1 MTGDKYRMTVNN
13 RALFDAL
20 ASGRLTWWGQ
30 YSNDDVPVQRGD
42 TIVFGMTSAYG
53 GERPR
58 PLNMAVTD
66 ARDLTVSLP
75 IGGSSERTGDVLI
88 VRVLSL
94 RPADP
99 ADAADEAGGSL

>member
-1 MTGDKYRMTVNN
+1 MTGDKYRITVKN

-30 YSNDDVPVQRGD
+30 YNNDDVQVQRGD
-42 TIVFGMTSAYG
+42 TIVFNMTADYG

-66 ARDLTVSLP
+66 ARDVTADLP
-75 IGGSSERTGDVLI
+75 IGGSERTGDVLI

-94 RPADP
+94 QRLAV
-99 ADAADEAGGSL
+99 ADAAGGAR

>member
-1 MTGDKYRMTVNN
+1 MTGDEYRITVNN
-13 RALFDAL
+13 RAVFDAL

-30 YSNDDVPVQRGD
+30 YNNDDVQAQRGD
-42 TIVFGMTSAYG
+42 TIVFRQGAANVR
-53 GERPR
+53 GERPS
-58 PLNMAVTD
+58 PLRMVVTD

-94 RPADP
+94 RPADE
-99 ADAADEAGGSL
+99 DGGSQ

>member
-1 MTGDKYRMTVNN
+1 MTGDKHRITVTNHV
-13 RALFDAL
+13 LFDAL

-30 YSNDDVPVQRGD
+30 YNNDGVQVQRGD
-42 TIVFGMTSAYG
+42 TIVFHLSAANVR

-66 ARDLTVSLP
+66 ARDVTAALP
-75 IGGSSERTGDVLI
+75 ISGSEQTGDVLI

-94 RPADP
+94 RPADAP
-99 ADAADEAGGSL
+99 GGLP

>member
-1 MTGDKYRMTVNN
+1 MTGDKHRITVTNQ
-13 RALFDAL
+13 ALFDAL

-30 YSNDDVPVQRGD
+30 YNNGDVQVQRGD
-42 TIVFGMTSAYG
+42 TIVFGMPAAHV

-66 ARDLTVSLP
+66 VQDVTAALP
-75 IGGSSERTGDVLI
+75 IGGSERTGDVLI

-94 RPADP
+94 RPAD
-99 ADAADEAGGSL
+99 ASGGLR

>member
-1 MTGDKYRMTVNN
+1 MTGGDKYRITVNN

-30 YSNDDVPVQRGD
+30 YNNDDVQAQRGD

-53 GERPR
+53 GERPQ

-66 ARDLTVSLP
+66 ARDVTAALP
-75 IGGSSERTGDVLI
+75 IGGSERMGNVLI

-99 ADAADEAGGSL
+99 ADADGGAR